1 MKFNK
6 LKKYNKILL
15 STILVAGAGL
25 SSCSL
30 DEVNPSGSTMN
41 ILISQKSGYQQAI
54 NNCYFSLQ
62 RYFYGKNSM
71 MLLTEGGTDLWTSHQ
86 NAKTYEGYFKYGQG
100 STDLTK

>member
-6 LKKYNKILL
+6 LNKYNKILL
-15 STILVAGAGL
+15 STILAASVGV

-41 ILISQKSGYQQAI
+41 ILISQKAGYQQAI

-62 RYFYGKNSM
+62 RSFYGK
-71 MLLTEGGTDLWTSHQ
+71 TE
-86 NAKTYEGYFKYGQG
+86 
-100 STDLTK
+100 